1 MKMIRY
7 ATARLI
13 YYKKADNTLLFI
25 FKLFC
30 FFIDSMPDSL
40 PFAIGI
46 SESSPRSAFIYRC
59 FCIYGASSGFRIS

>member
-13 YYKKADNTLLFI
+13 YYKSRQYSIVYFQAFLL
-25 FKLFC
+25 
-30 FFIDSMPDSL
+30 FIDSMPDSL
-40 PFAIGI
+40 PFAIGF

-59 FCIYGASSGFRIS
+59 FCIYGSSSGFRIS